1 MSYLSDGH
9 LVELR
14 TSPLDW
20 RDYGDKEAI
29 HNGNILDWWN
39 GMDWQTVRYESAG
52 RAHAFLVMKDDT
64 THTLACATRW
74 FRWVRQGIRIQ
85 TQWIR
90 TRYAWTVLYQSSTL
104 HTP

>member
-1 MSYLSDGH
+1 MSHLSDGH

-52 RAHAFLVMKDDT
+52 RAHAFIEIDVDTNRTRDHDT
-64 THTLACATRW
+64 TLRP
-74 FRWVRQGIRIQ
+74 R
-85 TQWIR
+85 
-90 TRYAWTVLYQSSTL
+90 SSTAWRFFGL
-104 HTP
+104 NGRHVPKAR

>member
-1 MSYLSDGH
+1 MSHPSDGH

-52 RAHAFLVMKDDT
+52 RAHAFLVMEGDT
-64 THTLACATRW
+64 THTRDARTTVVPLGEEGDTFTNARDTNE
-74 FRWVRQGIRIQ
+74 IRMDGPLS
-85 TQWIR
+85 
-90 TRYAWTVLYQSSTL
+90 V
-104 HTP
+104 